1 MEKMTIKEA
10 TYKWV
15 NEFNSYPRSMI
26 ETLMDADPNSWE
38 EVTPPGRNDRVYCHS
53 ENEYGYIRAI
63 LDPDDEEEE
72 TDDYNDEE
80 KAYEIELDNGKTI
93 RAKAED
99 FDIPNYGYLPMWGT
113 LWSFDDSSD
122 IDWLSNH
129 LQEMA
134 DCGFRVYYHEEWGYF
149 FGIDGAGYSF
159 YDEHWIPLYKA
170 RGLYWHTEEDDTKE
184 E

>member
-1 MEKMTIKEA
+1 MEKMTVKEA
-10 TYKWV
+10 THKWV

-26 ETLMDADPNSWE
+26 ETLMDADPDSWE
-38 EVTPPGRNDRVYCHS
+38 EVTPPGRNDRIYCYD
-53 ENEYGYIRAI
+53 ENEYGTII
-63 LDPDDEEEE
+63 DTPDPNNEENE
-72 TDDYNDEE
+72 T
-80 KAYEIELDNGKTI
+80 YEITLDNGKTI
-93 RAKAED
+93 KTKSDNFYVRYD
-99 FDIPNYGYLPMWGT
+99 GVLPMWGT

-149 FGIDGAGYSF
+149 FGIDGGGYSF
-159 YDEHWIPLYKA
+159 YDEHWIPLYKI
-170 RGLYWHTEEDDTKE
+170 RGLLWHTEEEDTKE